1 MRAIIVCLTA
11 ICAAPTFA
19 AQLTTQTTAPSIVIK
34 TAGDLATA
42 CTVAPKTKTDIAR
55 LNFCN
60 GFAQG
65 VLQINQ
71 QNDSG
76 TKICL
81 SNPAPKRS
89 DTMKEYA
96 SWVRAD
102 PARRVELASVS
113 FLKFMGGRF
122 PCKQ

>member
-1 MRAIIVCLTA
+1 MRVIILCLA
-11 ICAAPTFA
+11 VICASPTLA
-19 AQLTTQTTAPSIVIK
+19 ARPTTTSAKLIGVK

-42 CTVAPKTKTDIAR
+42 CTVAPKTKTDFAR

-65 VLQINQ
+65 VLQNNQ
-71 QNDSG
+71 QNDNG
-76 TKICL
+76 TKICFP
-81 SNPAPKRS
+81 SPAPKRS

-96 SWVRAD
+96 TWVKAD
-102 PARRVELASVS
+102 PARRVQLASVS

-122 PCKQ
+122 PCKE

>member
-1 MRAIIVCLTA
+1 MRIIILCLTA
-11 ICAAPTFA
+11 ICASPTLA
-19 AQLTTQTTAPSIVIK
+19 AQPTTTSATSIGVK

-42 CTVAPKTKTDIAR
+42 CTVTPKTKTDFAR

-65 VLQINQ
+65 VLQTNQ
-71 QNDSG
+71 RNDIG

-81 SNPAPKRS
+81 TNPAPKRS

-96 SWVRAD
+96 TWVRAD
-102 PARRVELASVS
+102 PSRRVELASVS

-122 PCKQ
+122 PCNQ